1 MPNSTHFVRYGH
13 DINIFS
19 QGLGFM
25 SQAEKANIKSAGK
38 YFFMRLTSRALVA
51 CKLSRSLMPF

>member
-1 MPNSTHFVRYGH
+1 MPDFTHFVRYGH

-25 SQAEKANIKSAGK
+25 SQAEKANIKSAGSISLCGL
-38 YFFMRLTSRALVA
+38 RRAL
-51 CKLSRSLMPF
+51 